1 MLIIAL
7 TWLTVHARA
16 QVLLGE
22 EVCVVEAMK
31 MQNSIKSPRD
41 GVIKVRVHLYNLG
54 RYGVLTWQVLAY

>member
-1 MLIIAL
+1 
-7 TWLTVHARA
+7 VHARA